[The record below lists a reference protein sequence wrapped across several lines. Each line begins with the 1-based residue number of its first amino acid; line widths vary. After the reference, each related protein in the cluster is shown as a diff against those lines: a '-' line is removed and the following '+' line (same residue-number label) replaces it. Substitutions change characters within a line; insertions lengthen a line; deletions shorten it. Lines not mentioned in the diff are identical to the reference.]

1 MDNNLIEV
9 KNDFKRQ
16 FETVQEEIV
25 DLERELNKK
34 KEHFLKLQGGLET
47 LSILELKMSTSINID
62 E

>member
-1 MDNNLIEV
+1 MDNNLIEE

-47 LSILELKMSTSINID
+47 LSILEQKMSTSINID